1 MAQAVITCGQCG
13 HRLTLRDTVCPKCN
27 TPVDFAAAENVD
39 ASVCKACGQ
48 KNDPAA
54 EYCQSCGVRLK
65 PLPPAKTKP
74 PKPPK
79 QSGKPQGGGKRKDY
93 WPYIALVAIL
103 ALAGVIAYTEWFATP
118 PSSSASSGTKEF
130 PSSQTPKVSAEDIE
144 RARQAADANPNDMS
158 LRLRLA
164 NMQQDGGFYLPAI
177 DNYKK
182 YLAKE
187 GANANARVDMGVCLY
202 NLGLTDSVH
211 AFDDY
216 SAAVREMRRAF
227 EQVPSHQ
234 PAAFN
239 LGIVFLQMGE
249 MDSSNAWFKRAA
261 AINAQTD
268 LGKRAQQ
275 IVTQHA
281 NVQ

>member
-1 MAQAVITCGQCG
+1 MAQALITCGQCG
-13 HRLTLRDTVCPKCN
+13 HRLTLRDTVCPNCH
-27 TPVDFAAAENVD
+27 TPVDFTATDPGEAV
-39 ASVCKACGQ
+39 VCKACGQ

-54 EYCQSCGVRLK
+54 DYCQSCGVRLK
-65 PLPPAKTKP
+65 ALPPPK

-79 QSGKPQGGGKRKDY
+79 AQKRPVKSQSGEKRKDY

-103 ALAGVIAYTEWFATP
+103 ALAGVIAYTEWFSR
-118 PSSSASSGTKEF
+118 PSSSSTTTETKEF
-130 PSSQTPKVSAEDIE
+130 PSNQTPKVSAAEIE
-144 RARQAADANPNDMS
+144 QARQAAEASPGDMS
-158 LRLRLA
+158 LRLHLA

-177 DNYKK
+177 ENYKK

-187 GANANARVDMGVCLY
+187 ATNANARVDMGVCYY

-216 SAAVREMRRAF
+216 STAVKEMRRAF

-249 MDSSNAWFKRAA
+249 MDSSNAWFRRAT
-261 AINAQTD
+261 AINTQTD
-268 LGKRAQQ
+268 LGKRAQK
-275 IVTQHA
+275 ILEQHGS
-281 NVQ
+281 VQ